1 MKQSAAQLP
10 ALQTSP
16 AAQLVP
22 FATLLHSVVL
32 VAGWQLRQAF
42 VGFAVPDV

>member
-1 MKQSAAQLP
+1 MKQSIAQVP

-32 VAGWQLRQAF
+32 VPGWQLWQAF
-42 VGFAVPDV
+42 AGFAWPDV